1 MLKIMLTKN
10 EASRLALFALGHP
23 WCSQNSLQHTCGL
36 HPPAAL
42 WRFMSLPTSSS
53 QSQSSS
59 SSSSSLSS
67 SPSPSSVLTSSHMH
81 DWQFSVTSPSLA
93 VSVSC
98 VNSLQTNTD
107 VYIATNDCYS
117 HEKYNIFIPTNDF
130 TRLALHEM
138 FLASLV
144 FKQACM
150 RMSLPLKDG
159 LRFKLPSSPHQCCLL
174 TCSAVTYIWVPLTPI
189 RWTHQIR
196 PAGSFT
202 RDKPLCLL
210 PQQISTWQGITQN
223 LSGHRQPTYW

>member
-1 MLKIMLTKN
+1 MLNIILTKTK
-10 EASRLALFALGHP
+10 ASKLAPFALGHP
-23 WCSQNSLQHTCGL
+23 WCSQNSSQHTCGL

-67 SPSPSSVLTSSHMH
+67 SPSPSSVLTSLHMH
-81 DWQFSVTSPSLA
+81 DWQFAVTSPSLA

-107 VYIATNDCYS
+107 VNIATNDCTQ
-117 HEKYNIFIPTNDF
+117 KFIHLPQKNDF

-138 FLASLV
+138 FLTWPV
-144 FKQACM
+144 FKQAYT

-159 LRFKLPSSPHQCCLL
+159 LHLSCLL
-174 TCSAVTYIWVPLTPI
+174 HHKSA
-189 RWTHQIR
+189 
-196 PAGSFT
+196 AF
-202 RDKPLCLL
+202 
-210 PQQISTWQGITQN
+210 
-223 LSGHRQPTYW
+223 